1 MLGFDNKKG
10 GSRPSLAVDT
20 LIGGKVTLRGD
31 LMFAGGLHI
40 DGTVIGTINAEPG
53 ADAVLVVSEHGRV
66 EGEIRAPHVVINGTI
81 KGDIHASAKVELA
94 AHARI
99 EGDIHYRLLE
109 MAAGAE
115 VNGRIV
121 HAEPAAAPI
130 ATAAGNGDA

>member
-31 LMFAGGLHI
+31 LVFAGGLHI
-40 DGTVIGTINAEPG
+40 DGTVIGTISAEPG

-66 EGEIRAPHVVINGTI
+66 EGEIRAPHMVINGTI

-94 AHARI
+94 ANARI

-130 ATAAGNGDA
+130 AAAAGDA

>member
-10 GSRPSLAVDT
+10 GGRPSLAVDT
-20 LIGGKVTLRGD
+20 LIGSKVTLRGD
-31 LMFAGGLHI
+31 LVFAGGLHI

-53 ADAVLVVSEHGRV
+53 ADAVLVVSEQGRV
-66 EGEIRAPHVVINGTI
+66 EGEIRAPHMVINGTI

-94 AHARI
+94 ANARI

-115 VNGRIV
+115 VNGRII
-121 HAEPAAAPI
+121 HGQPTPAAD
-130 ATAAGNGDA
+130 AGGDA

>member
-31 LMFAGGLHI
+31 LVFAGGLHI
-40 DGTVIGTINAEPG
+40 DGTVIGTVSAEAG
-53 ADAVLVVSEHGRV
+53 ADAVLVVSEHGRI

-81 KGDIHASAKVELA
+81 KGNIHASAKVELA

-121 HAEPAAAPI
+121 HGELAPPPTT
-130 ATAAGNGDA
+130 TADSGGDA

>member
-10 GSRPSLAVDT
+10 GNRPSMAVDT
-20 LIGGKVTLRGD
+20 LIGAKVTVRGD
-31 LMFAGGLHI
+31 VVFAGGLHI
-40 DGTVIGTINAEPG
+40 DGTVIGKISAEPG
-53 ADAVLVVSEHGRV
+53 TDALLVVSEHGRV

-121 HAEPAAAPI
+121 HGETGPAAPASP
-130 ATAAGNGDA
+130 AGDA